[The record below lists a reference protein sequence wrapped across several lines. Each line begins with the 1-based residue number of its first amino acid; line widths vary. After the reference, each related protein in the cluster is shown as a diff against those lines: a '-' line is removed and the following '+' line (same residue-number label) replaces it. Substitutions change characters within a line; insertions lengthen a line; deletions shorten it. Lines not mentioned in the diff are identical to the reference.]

1 MSTAA
6 VKALSLA
13 VLVLTSSVVQAQA
26 TQSTSYRVYL
36 FHPNPEGTKASIE
49 ALEAAIGSRGR
60 VSKDIGL
67 LPTKLA
73 DKPGEPVYKTVSFG
87 PATFRNLVCDDAY
100 AQVRLASDTSAQLL
114 GSSGER
120 FFGCAYPSKA
130 GTRLTLVIERYVR
143 GNSIGGAVV
152 GFIRNSIQGDDVEWG
167 KKITGEMI
175 SAVQRRIPAV
185 LIEMVELPGGDR
197 TRPDGPQ
204 VDALIAAAA
213 TGAAPSSP
221 QASTS
226 PPSGSAA
233 ILPVAAVLPIANPAA
248 VAGSGSSA
256 ASSPSMAAV
265 LEARKQLT
273 AIGLTYHSVDAF
285 HEAIRR
291 KDLLAVE
298 LFVTASAVSSK
309 AAAGDGSNAI
319 DVATRTADTALLELV
334 QRNPR

>member
-1 MSTAA
+1 MFTAA
-6 VKALSLA
+6 VKALSLV
-13 VLVLTSSVVQAQA
+13 VLVLASSLVQAQT
-26 TQSTSYRVYL
+26 TQITSYRIYL
-36 FHPNPEGTKASIE
+36 FHPNPQDTKASIE

-73 DKPGEPVYKTVSFG
+73 DTPGEPVYKNVSFG

-130 GTRLTLVIERYVR
+130 GTRLTLVIERYVS
-143 GNSIGGAVV
+143 GNSIGGALV
-152 GFIRNSIQGDDVEWG
+152 GFIRNSIQGDDMEWG

-175 SAVQRRIPAV
+175 SAVQSRIPDV

-213 TGAAPSSP
+213 TGPAINPPPASASAPSP
-221 QASTS
+221 
-226 PPSGSAA
+226 SAA
-233 ILPVAAVLPIANPAA
+233 ILTAATVVPDPTPASTA
-248 VAGSGSSA
+248 SSGPSSA
-256 ASSPSMAAV
+256 AAPSIANV

-285 HEAIRR
+285 HDAIRR

-309 AAAGDGSNAI
+309 AAGGDGSNAI
-319 DVATRTADTALLELV
+319 DLATRTADTALLELV